1 MQTLFILP
9 YSQNHGWAIANK
21 FNIGRFKF
29 GDLVR
34 NCHTHIY
41 KYEILVDLNLAIAKL
56 DCQST
61 KLSGIILCLLVTPPY
76 AFRLSNFVLH
86 NNNIYDMA

>member
-1 MQTLFILP
+1 MQTYYLFYRIAGIKFG
-9 YSQNHGWAIANK
+9 GWAIANK
-21 FNIGRFKF
+21 FNIDRFKF

-34 NCHTHIY
+34 DRHTHIY

-76 AFRLSNFVLH
+76 VFRLSNFVLH
-86 NNNIYDMA
+86 NI